1 METGG
6 QTKLLVRPMT
16 ERDLPE
22 TASLE
27 RLSISVPWSE
37 TLLSECLDS
46 RLDLVWV
53 LEEERG
59 SELQK
64 GEGRKKIAGYCN
76 LRIIAGEAELMRI
89 AVHPDLRGRGY
100 ARILMDTLVRSAREQ
115 GASVITLEVRNSNQ
129 AARNLYKSYG
139 FVEEA
144 VRKSYYTEPVEDAVI
159 MGLRLS

>member
-1 METGG
+1 MEAGG

-27 RLSISVPWSE
+27 RLSFSVPWTE

-64 GEGRKKIAGYCN
+64 GEGRKKIAGY
-76 LRIIAGEAELMRI
+76 
-89 AVHPDLRGRGY
+89 
-100 ARILMDTLVRSAREQ
+100 
-115 GASVITLEVRNSNQ
+115 
-129 AARNLYKSYG
+129 LYKSYG

>member
-1 METGG
+1 M
-6 QTKLLVRPMT
+6 
-16 ERDLPE
+16 
-22 TASLE
+22 
-27 RLSISVPWSE
+27 
-37 TLLSECLDS
+37 
-46 RLDLVWV
+46 
-53 LEEERG
+53 
-59 SELQK
+59 
-64 GEGRKKIAGYCN
+64 
-76 LRIIAGEAELMRI
+76 MRI

-144 VRKSYYTEPVEDAVI
+144 VRKSYYTEPIEDAVI

>member
-1 METGG
+1 MEAGG

-27 RLSISVPWSE
+27 RLSFSVPWSE

-89 AVHPDLRGRGY
+89 AVHPDLRGRIRKDPDGY
-100 ARILMDTLVRSAREQ
+100 AGSFCQRAGSL
-115 GASVITLEVRNSNQ
+115 SVITLEVRNSNCK
-129 AARNLYKSYG
+129 ARNLYKSYG

-144 VRKSYYTEPVEDAVI
+144 REKKSHYTEL
-159 MGLRLS
+159 G

>member
-27 RLSISVPWSE
+27 RLSFSVPWSE

-46 RLDLVWV
+46 RLD

>member
-1 METGG
+1 MEAGG

-27 RLSISVPWSE
+27 RLSFSVPWSE

-76 LRIIAGEAELMRI
+76 LRIIA
-89 AVHPDLRGRGY
+89 
-100 ARILMDTLVRSAREQ
+100 
-115 GASVITLEVRNSNQ
+115 
-129 AARNLYKSYG
+129 
-139 FVEEA
+139 
-144 VRKSYYTEPVEDAVI
+144 
-159 MGLRLS
+159 